1 MALFEFVMVLVSIIV
16 GLGIATLLTG
26 VADVLRAGDTVK
38 PYWIHSLT
46 VVMVFLAH
54 AQVWWETWDLNA
66 APQWSFGGLLM
77 MLGAPICL
85 FLISHLLF
93 PETLTGVDLSE
104 YYFQVARVIWP
115 LGAMTTL
122 VGTLFRPVAFG
133 SSVLHVAN
141 LASIPMVIVCLILAS
156 TRDRRVHTVLVPAI
170 LILIWLDTILI
181 TGVQG

>member
-26 VADVLRAGDTVK
+26 VADILRAGRAVK
-38 PYWIHSLT
+38 PYWLHSLT

-54 AQVWWETWDLNA
+54 AQVWWESWDLNA

-77 MLGAPICL
+77 MLGPPICL

-93 PETLTGVDLSE
+93 PETLTDVDLSE
-104 YYFQVARVIWP
+104 YYYKVAPVVWP

-122 VGTLFRPVAFG
+122 VGTFFRPVAFG
-133 SSVLHVAN
+133 SSVLNPGN
-141 LASIPMVIVCLILAS
+141 LASVPTVILCLVLAS
-156 TRDRRVHTVLVPAI
+156 TRNRRVHTVAVPAFLI
-170 LILIWLDTILI
+170 LILLDTILI

>member
-26 VADVLRAGDTVK
+26 VADILRAGPAAK
-38 PYWIHSLT
+38 PYWVHSLV

-54 AQVWWETWDLNA
+54 TQVWWESWDLNA

-93 PETLTGVDLSE
+93 PETLTDVDLSE
-104 YYFQVARVIWP
+104 YYFRLAPRVWP

-122 VGTLFRPVAFG
+122 FGTFFRPVAFG
-133 SSVLHVAN
+133 SSIFDAGN
-141 LASIPMVIVCLILAS
+141 LASVPAVLLCLILAS
-156 TRDRRVHTVLVPAI
+156 TRNRRAHTVLVPAFLL
-170 LILIWLDTILI
+170 LILLDTILI